1 MVDRRSQAEVVIH
14 VQKGARSHFA
24 VHQLHT
30 NSYQILKQLTRQA
43 RTWNERSCHD
53 VNDDQYR
60 YTVPTL
66 FSSSSTFSNTALAAR
81 ARPLN
86 MASNV
91 APFHRLLSFYSNR
104 NPHDSQTIR
113 FRDSLRGN
121 LALGLDFP
129 VAFGVAVGR
138 HLFLRNVSIFS
149 LNIHVPSV
157 GWKTSPIDG
166 LEVDEKRDYT
176 RSELWTK
183 TREEKGILAAFD
195 AFGVW
200 SLAAD
205 VKNGLI
211 SGADIVA
218 FQRGTLLHEVEK
230 RRKNREQVL
239 PLSRGGPISVV
250 GHSWFV
256 RKLFGVEVYKE
267 KED

>member
-1 MVDRRSQAEVVIH
+1 M
-14 VQKGARSHFA
+14 
-24 VHQLHT
+24 
-30 NSYQILKQLTRQA
+30 
-43 RTWNERSCHD
+43 
-53 VNDDQYR
+53 
-60 YTVPTL
+60 
-66 FSSSSTFSNTALAAR
+66 
-81 ARPLN
+81 
-86 MASNV
+86 
-91 APFHRLLSFYSNR
+91 
-104 NPHDSQTIR
+104 
-113 FRDSLRGN
+113 
-121 LALGLDFP
+121 
-129 VAFGVAVGR
+129 
-138 HLFLRNVSIFS
+138 
-149 LNIHVPSV
+149 